1 MARKRIIDPEFWSDE
16 EVGAWPYEARLFYIA
31 CWNFADDAGRMKAHS
46 SLLKSQIFPYDLRV
60 DIEKLKNILS
70 SKIQWYTVNGSQYGV
85 IRNFLKHQRID
96 KPSPSKL
103 PIPPPIQ
110 EDSTNHPR
118 SLPPNTTKDKL
129 IEDKLSKVNTNTAWE
144 EFESIWCMY
153 PKRIGKKEAERHFKA
168 QIKNQEDLLNIRKSL
183 ENYLKSD
190 RVKRGFIQN
199 GSTWFNNWRDW
210 IDYQEG
216 EKPIEMLT
224 DTQKKNIANFNDF
237 KKRQELKN
245 ASKDI

>member
-1 MARKRIIDPEFWSDE
+1 MPRKRIIDPEFWSDE

-46 SLLKSQIFPYDLRV
+46 SLLKSQIFPYDMRI
-60 DIEKLKNILS
+60 DIEKLKNTLS
-70 SKIQWYTVNGSQYGV
+70 SKIKWYTVNGSQYGV

-96 KPSPSKL
+96 RPSPSKL
-103 PIPPPIQ
+103 PIPPQIS
-110 EDSTNHPR
+110 EDSSNVRGHV
-118 SLPPNTTKDKL
+118 PPNTTKDKL
-129 IEDKLSKVNTNTAWE
+129 IEDKLSKVNTNSAWE
-144 EFESIWCMY
+144 EFESIWCIY

-168 QIKNQEDLLNIRKSL
+168 QIKNQEDLLNIKKAL

-210 IDYQEG
+210 IDYKEG
-216 EKPIEMLT
+216 EKPVEMLT
-224 DTQKKNIANFNDF
+224 DTQKRNIANFNDWE
-237 KKRQELKN
+237 KRQGLKDE
-245 ASKDI
+245 SKSI